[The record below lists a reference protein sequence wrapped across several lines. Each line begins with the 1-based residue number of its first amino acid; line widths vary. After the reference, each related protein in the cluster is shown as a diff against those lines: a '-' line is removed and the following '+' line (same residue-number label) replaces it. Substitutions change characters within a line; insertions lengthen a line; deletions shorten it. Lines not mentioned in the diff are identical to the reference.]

1 MKQILNSLSGI
12 PPTPRLWRT
21 RKPDQLQSLENRN
34 VGRALRPIF
43 VLLGLLLMAVGATAT
58 PKPNVILIY
67 TDDQG
72 FGDMS
77 ALNPESKFQTPHL
90 DRLAR
95 EGILFTDG
103 HSSDTVCTPS
113 RYGLLTGRYN
123 WRTTLKRG
131 VFGAEVKGL
140 IEDGR
145 MTVASLLRDNG
156 YRTAMVGKWHLGMD
170 FPGEQDSR
178 DWTQPV
184 MDMPLDKG
192 FDYFYGIP
200 ASLNY
205 GVLAWFEGRYAEVPP
220 TLFTKKKL
228 NQIALS
234 DYRIAP
240 PYETELRSDLM
251 EVAPDFIDSECLT
264 RFTDKSIEW
273 MQQHT
278 AGSDEPFFLYLPY
291 TSPHKPVIPLPE
303 FRGQG
308 EAGAYGEFMIE
319 TDHHIGRILAYLDEA
334 GLADDTLIIFSSDN
348 GPETTWKQRIEKYN
362 HVSSGGFR
370 GGKRDIYEGGHR
382 VPFIVRW
389 PAGITEAG
397 RRWDEPV
404 SQLDVLATLAEM
416 LEVQLP
422 VDGGE
427 DSVSFYDVL
436 QNPETQRAALPLI
449 HHEIKGRF
457 AIRDGDW
464 KLVMPH
470 GKSMAE
476 LYHLGR
482 DPTEASNV
490 IADHAKVAERLQKR
504 ITKIVCRGRLTP
516 GPVQSND
523 TDWWDDLAW
532 MTPED
537 YRQLQAN

>member
-1 MKQILNSLSGI
+1 M
-12 PPTPRLWRT
+12 
-21 RKPDQLQSLENRN
+21 
-34 VGRALRPIF
+34 
-43 VLLGLLLMAVGATAT
+43 LGLLLTGTIAVAV

-72 FGDMS
+72 YGDMS
-77 ALNPESKFQTPHL
+77 ALNPHAKFETPNL

-95 EGILFTDG
+95 EGILFTDA
-103 HSSDTVCTPS
+103 HCSDTVCTPS

-170 FPGEQDSR
+170 FPGTPGNR
-178 DWTQPV
+178 DWSQPV
-184 MDMPLDKG
+184 RDMPLDKG

-205 GVLAWFEGRYAEVPP
+205 GVLAWFEGRYAKVPP
-220 TLFTKKKL
+220 TVYTKKKP
-228 NQIALS
+228 NQRALS

-240 PYETELRSDLM
+240 PYESELSDGLM
-251 EVAPDFIDSECLT
+251 EVAPDFVDSECLT

-273 MQQHT
+273 IRKHT
-278 AGSDEPFFLYLPY
+278 AESAQPFFLYLPY
-291 TSPHKPVIPLPE
+291 TSPHKPVAPLPE
-303 FRGQG
+303 FQGQG
-308 EAGAYGEFMIE
+308 QAGAYGEFMIE
-319 TDHHIGRILAYLDEA
+319 TDHHIGRVLDFLEA
-334 GLADDTLIIFSSDN
+334 ANLADDTLIIMSSDN
-348 GPETTWKQRIEKYN
+348 GPENTWKAREEKFD
-362 HVSSGGFR
+362 HASAGGFR

-389 PAGITEAG
+389 PAGVVDPDRKWT
-397 RRWDEPV
+397 EPV

-416 LEVQLP
+416 LEATLP
-422 VDGGE
+422 AEAGE
-427 DSVSFYDVL
+427 DSVSFYQVL
-436 QNPETQRAALPLI
+436 RSPEIKREALPLI
-449 HHEIKGRF
+449 HHEIGGRF

-470 GKSMAE
+470 GEKAAE

-482 DPTEASNV
+482 DPAEANNV
-490 IADHAKVAERLQKR
+490 VGDHGIVVERMEKR
-504 ITKIVCRGRLTP
+504 ITQIVGRGRLTP

-523 TDWWDDLAW
+523 TDWWNDLAW

>member
-1 MKQILNSLSGI
+1 MKRFLNSLSGV
-12 PPTPRLWRT
+12 
-21 RKPDQLQSLENRN
+21 KPEPHQTDRFRN
-34 VGRALRPIF
+34 LGRALRPTWCCLF
-43 VLLGLLLMAVGATAT
+43 AVCFSFLLVDNSLSAT

-77 ALNPESKFQTPHL
+77 ALNPDSKFQTPHL

-95 EGILFTDG
+95 EGVLFTDG

-170 FPGEQDSR
+170 FPGEQDNR

-184 MDMPLDKG
+184 KDMPLDKG

-205 GVLAWFEGRYAEVPP
+205 GVLAWFEGRFAKVPP
-220 TLFTKKKL
+220 TLFTKKKP

-240 PYETELRSDLM
+240 PYESELSKGLM

-273 MQQHT
+273 IAGHT
-278 AGSDEPFFLYLPY
+278 QKSDEPFFLYLPY

-319 TDHHIGRILAYLDEA
+319 TDHHIGRLMAYLDEA
-334 GLADDTLIIFSSDN
+334 GLADDTMIIFSSDN
-348 GPETTWKQRIEKYN
+348 GPETTWKEREKLFN
-362 HVSSGGFR
+362 HISAGGFR

-389 PAGITEAG
+389 PAGIAEAG
-397 RRWDEPV
+397 RRWDGPV
-404 SQLDVLATLAEM
+404 SQLDVLATLADMVGET
-416 LEVQLP
+416 LP
-422 VDGGE
+422 TNAGE

-436 QNPETQRAALPLI
+436 RNPDSAREALPLI

-464 KLVMPH
+464 KLVLPH
-470 GKSMAE
+470 GDKPAE
-476 LYHLGR
+476 LYHLGD
-482 DPTEASNV
+482 DPAETTDV
-490 IADHAKVAERLQKR
+490 IASHAEVATRLEKR
-504 ITKIVCRGRLTP
+504 ITKIVGRGRLTA
-516 GPVQSND
+516 GPVQPND
-523 TDWWDDLAW
+523 TDWWDDLVW
-532 MTPED
+532 MSPET
-537 YRQLQAN
+537 YRKLQAN

>member
-1 MKQILNSLSGI
+1 MKRIYPWLVWLC
-12 PPTPRLWRT
+12 L
-21 RKPDQLQSLENRN
+21 
-34 VGRALRPIF
+34 A
-43 VLLGLLLMAVGATAT
+43 AVAAAS

-77 ALNPESKFQTPHL
+77 ALNPDSKFQTPHL
-90 DRLAR
+90 DRLAS

-170 FPGEQDSR
+170 FPGEQDDR

-184 MDMPLDKG
+184 QDMPLDKG

-205 GVLAWFEGRYAEVPP
+205 GVLAWFEGRYAKVPP
-220 TLFTKKKL
+220 TEFTKKKP
-228 NQIALS
+228 NAIALS

-240 PYETELRSDLM
+240 PYESELSNGLM

-278 AGSDEPFFLYLPY
+278 AKSEEPFFLYLPY

-334 GLADDTLIIFSSDN
+334 NLADDTLIIFSSDN
-348 GPETTWKQRIEKYN
+348 GPETTWKQRIQKYN
-362 HVSSGGFR
+362 HVSSGGYR

-389 PAGITEAG
+389 PAGIAEAG
-397 RRWDEPV
+397 RRWNEPV
-404 SQLDVLATLAEM
+404 SQLDVLATLADM
-416 LEVQLP
+416 LDVSLP
-422 VDGGE
+422 ADGGE
-427 DSVSFYDVL
+427 DSVSFYSVL
-436 QNPETQRAALPLI
+436 ESSTAARVALPLI

-464 KLVMPH
+464 KLVMSH
-470 GKSMAE
+470 GDKAAE
-476 LYHLGR
+476 LYHLGS
-482 DPTEASNV
+482 DPSEAHNV
-490 IADHAKVAERLQKR
+490 IANNPAVEAKLQR
-504 ITKIVCRGRLTP
+504 MITSVVVNGRLTP
-516 GPVQSND
+516 GPVQAND
-523 TDWWDDLAW
+523 TEWWDDLKW
-532 MTPED
+532 ITPET
-537 YRQLQAN
+537 YAAAQAD